1 MRSAGKTNGSTHY
14 TIDYYVEN
22 THYTSRF
29 LAKVIIK
36 DGKLYVCTGKCKAK
50 DYDEY
55 GSDLTAAV
63 DSFTVLA

>member
-1 MRSAGKTNGSTHY
+1 
-14 TIDYYVEN
+14 
-22 THYTSRF
+22 

-55 GSDLTAAV
+55 GADLTAAV
-63 DSFTVLA
+63 DSFAVLA